1 MNATAKLLTAKHGQ
15 GTTVN
20 NLPYGRGQ
28 MAIFPTGFG
37 KSMIFTVF
45 HLSRIVVNKNQY
57 CAVPKNIYTPP
68 TEGIGIS

>member
-1 MNATAKLLTAKHGQ
+1 
-15 GTTVN
+15 
-20 NLPYGRGQ
+20 

-68 TEGIGIS
+68 TEGIGISWEGWGVL